1 MKRYQFICTGNFY
14 RSRLAE
20 TLLNHWASE
29 KSLPVRATSRGLEV
43 FAARNEG
50 PISPFTQEYL
60 KVLEISLPE
69 PIPFPQ
75 QVSERDFTLADR
87 VILMDES
94 EHRPMMEKYFPT
106 WADRVEYWSFPDI
119 QYQTPDDIL
128 PGIAKEVQQL
138 LGQILV

>member
-1 MKRYQFICTGNFY
+1 MKWYQFVCTGNFY

-20 TLLNHWASE
+20 VLLNHWAYE
-29 KSLPVRATSRGLEV
+29 QGLPIRATSRGLEV

-60 KVLEISLPE
+60 KLLEINLPT

-75 QVSERDFTLADR
+75 QVTERDFAMADR

-106 WADRVEYWSFPDI
+106 WANRVEYWSFPDI
-119 QYQTPDDIL
+119 QYQAPENIL
-128 PGIAKEVQQL
+128 PGIAKEVRLL
-138 LGQILV
+138 LGQVLV